1 MGSIPEINDENFELK
16 VLQAELP
23 VLVDF
28 GAEWCHPCKQ
38 LDPIVE
44 ELAEEWVGKI
54 EVFKLDVDSNVNT
67 TMNYGVMGVPSLIL
81 FIKGEPVERM
91 TGLVPKMRILEAVE
105 PHLDL

>member
-1 MGSIPEINDENFELK
+1 MRIIPEVNDENFEVE
-16 VLQAELP
+16 VLQADLP

-44 ELAEEWVGKI
+44 ELAEEWDGRVK
-54 EVFKLDVDSNVNT
+54 VFKLDVDSNINT

-81 FIKGEPVERM
+81 FIEGEPVERL
-91 TGLVPKMRILEAVE
+91 TGLVPKQRILKAID
-105 PHLDL
+105 PHLGL

>member
-1 MGSIPEINDENFELK
+1 MGSIPEINDETFELK

-44 ELAEEWVGKI
+44 ELAEEWVRKI

-81 FIKGEPVERM
+81 FINGEPVERM
-91 TGLVPKMRILEAVE
+91 TGLVPKKRILEAVE
-105 PHLDL
+105 PHLNI

>member
-1 MGSIPEINDENFELK
+1 MGSIPEIDDESFELK

-81 FIKGEPVERM
+81 FINGEPVERM
-91 TGLVPKMRILEAVE
+91 TGLVPKKRILEAVE

>member
-1 MGSIPEINDENFELK
+1 MGSIPEINDETFELK

-81 FIKGEPVERM
+81 FINGEPVERM
-91 TGLVPKMRILEAVE
+91 TGLVPKKRILEVVE
-105 PHLDL
+105 PHLE

>member
-1 MGSIPEINDENFELK
+1 MGSIPEIDDETFELK

-44 ELAEEWVGKI
+44 ELAEEWVGKVK
-54 EVFKLDVDSNVNT
+54 VFKLDVDSNVNT

-81 FIKGEPVERM
+81 FVNGEPVERM
-91 TGLVPKMRILEAVE
+91 TGLVPKKRILEAVE
-105 PHLDL
+105 PHLDS

>member
-1 MGSIPEINDENFELK
+1 MGSIPEIDDETFELK
-16 VLQAELP
+16 VLQADLP

-54 EVFKLDVDSNVNT
+54 EVFKLDVDSNVHT

-81 FIKGEPVERM
+81 FINGEPVERM
-91 TGLVPKMRILEAVE
+91 TGLVPKKRILEVVE
-105 PHLDL
+105 SHLDI

>member
-1 MGSIPEINDENFELK
+1 MGNIPEIDDETFEVE

-28 GAEWCHPCKQ
+28 GAKWCHPCKQ

-44 ELAEEWVGKI
+44 ELAEEWDGKVK
-54 EVFKLDVDSNVNT
+54 VFKLDVDSNINT

-81 FIKGEPVERM
+81 FIKGEPVERL
-91 TGLVPKMRILEAVE
+91 TGLVPKQRILKTID
-105 PHLDL
+105 PHLGS

>member
-1 MGSIPEINDENFELK
+1 MGSIPEINDETFELK

-44 ELAEEWVGKI
+44 ELAEEWGGKI
-54 EVFKLDVDSNVNT
+54 KVFKLDVDSNVNT

-81 FIKGEPVERM
+81 FINGEPVERM
-91 TGLVPKMRILEAVE
+91 TGLVPKKRILEAVE
-105 PHLDL
+105 SHLDL

>member
-1 MGSIPEINDENFELK
+1 MGSIHEIDDETFELK

-44 ELAEEWVGKI
+44 ELAEEWAGKI

-81 FIKGEPVERM
+81 FVNGEAVERM
-91 TGLVPKMRILEAVE
+91 TGLVPKKRILEAVE
-105 PHLDL
+105 PHLD

>member
-1 MGSIPEINDENFELK
+1 MGSIPEINDETFELK
-16 VLQAELP
+16 VLQADLP

-44 ELAEEWVGKI
+44 ELAEEWGGKI
-54 EVFKLDVDSNVNT
+54 IVFKLDVDSNVNT

-81 FIKGEPVERM
+81 FINGEPVERM
-91 TGLVPKMRILEAVE
+91 TGLVPKKRILEAVE

>member
-1 MGSIPEINDENFELK
+1 MRTFPEVNDENFDVE
-16 VLQAELP
+16 VLQADLP

-44 ELAEEWVGKI
+44 ELAEEWDGRVK
-54 EVFKLDVDSNVNT
+54 VFKLDVDSNLST

-81 FIKGEPVERM
+81 FIKGEPVERLI
-91 TGLVPKMRILEAVE
+91 GLVPKQKILKAIN
-105 PHLDL
+105 PHLGL

>member
-1 MGSIPEINDENFELK
+1 MRTFPEVNDENFDVE
-16 VLQAELP
+16 VLQADLP

-44 ELAEEWVGKI
+44 ELAEEWDGRVK
-54 EVFKLDVDSNVNT
+54 VFKLDVDSNLST

-81 FIKGEPVERM
+81 FIKGELVERLI
-91 TGLVPKMRILEAVE
+91 GLVPKQKILKAIN
-105 PHLDL
+105 PHLGL

>member
-1 MGSIPEINDENFELK
+1 MGSIPEINDETFELK
-16 VLQAELP
+16 VLEAELP

-54 EVFKLDVDSNVNT
+54 KVFKLDVDSNVNT

-81 FIKGEPVERM
+81 FINGEPVERM
-91 TGLVPKMRILEAVE
+91 TGLVPKKRILEVVE
-105 PHLDL
+105 PHLD

>member
-1 MGSIPEINDENFELK
+1 MGSIPEIDDESFEHK

-81 FIKGEPVERM
+81 FINGEPVERM
-91 TGLVPKMRILEAVE
+91 TGLVPKKRILEAVE

>member
-1 MGSIPEINDENFELK
+1 MGYISEIDDETFELK
-16 VLQAELP
+16 VLQADLP

-54 EVFKLDVDSNVNT
+54 KVFKLDVDSNVNT

-81 FIKGEPVERM
+81 FIDGEPVERM
-91 TGLVPKMRILEAVE
+91 TGLVPKQRILKAME